1 MPGSRVA
8 FRFGSTS
15 APQQP
20 SARTRNVVEDEGA
33 EGVVHWLMMLMWAA
47 SGKRMEN
54 DPCSMKCSVSFEP

>member
-1 MPGSRVA
+1 VA

-33 EGVVHWLMMLMWAA
+33 EGVVHWLMMLMGAA
-47 SGKRMEN
+47 SGKKDGKRSLFNE
-54 DPCSMKCSVSFEP
+54 VFHFV

>member
-47 SGKRMEN
+47 SGKKDGKRSLFNE
-54 DPCSMKCSVSFEP
+54 VFRFV